1 MEQRKHLKRR
11 VKLKKKMLKRRR
23 KLQYICNKIEFADA
37 MKFYKSI
44 YNNVKTFTYTDE
56 TMIMSK
62 RKKKSDIDL
71 IKIINRYHKNQ
82 NDDVVQIFELNNK
95 GIDLPNTDKFT
106 KFGNDDHL
114 IKKYFTD
121 VKIVKK
127 KHLVEAYKKLVKDK
141 TPEGAKDTA
150 THTRTPHSVTVVYK
164 L

>member
-11 VKLKKKMLKRRR
+11 VKLKKKKKLKRRR
-23 KLQYICNKIEFADA
+23 KLQYICNMIEFADA

-44 YNNVKTFTYTDE
+44 YNNVKTSTYTDE

-62 RKKKSDIDL
+62 RKK
-71 IKIINRYHKNQ
+71 
-82 NDDVVQIFELNNK
+82 NDDVFQIFELNNK

-127 KHLVEAYKKLVKDK
+127 KHLAEAYKKSVKDK